1 MEIILFGCNKLR
13 YNYIQVHQEASTEKL
28 LRLKCDGGGGG
39 MTGCLLHCMLYHTR
53 KHKIQ

>member
-28 LRLKCDGGGGG
+28 LRLKCDGGG